1 MFVITYRWKVSAGG
15 DAEFRAAWEELSQ
28 LYMQLRGQ
36 LDAKLTQRDDG
47 VWVGKATWPD
57 RESYFLAHER
67 GVPDPAVAN
76 RMNSLVT
83 ERLEPEFREIE

>member
-1 MFVITYRWKVSAGG
+1 MFIIIYRWRIHPGR
-15 DAEFRAAWEELSQ
+15 DEEFRAAWEELSQ
-28 LYMQLRGQ
+28 QYMQLRGQ

-83 ERLEPEFREIE
+83 ERLEPDFREMD